1 VLNNMLRLVFKNFST
16 LFLVVAVLVVPLH
29 LAYSFVY
36 KEVAQVQELH
46 PYIENQPRGRQV
58 QGVGRAGLAEAR
70 RRYLWILIA
79 ELLLLPVFAGATRR
93 VLVVEAAGGLPGVID
108 AYRNLSKRG
117 TRTGGK
123 PSPASRFGAVAS
135 GLLLAL
141 VICWL
146 VQGVG
151 LLIAEMGPDA
161 ARWLIAGLTRALAF
175 AAGAPF
181 ALVPATAPGP
191 ALAPEPS

>member
-1 VLNNMLRLVFKNFST
+1 MLRLVFRNYST

-29 LAYSFVY
+29 LAHSFVY

-70 RRYLWILIA
+70 RRYLWVLIA

-93 VLVVEAAGGLPGVID
+93 VLVVDAAGGLPGVID
-108 AYRNLSKRG
+108 AYRNLLSKRG
-117 TRTGGK
+117 TRSGGS

-135 GLLLAL
+135 GILLAL
-141 VICWL
+141 VISWL
-146 VQGVG
+146 VRGIG
-151 LLIAEMGPDA
+151 LLMAEMGPDA
-161 ARWLIAGLTRALAF
+161 ARWLIAGLTGALAF

-181 ALVPATAPGP
+181 ALVPAMAPTP
-191 ALAPEPS
+191 AVAPEPA